1 MMYEELVE
9 NLKSLR
15 ENYFQT
21 QDDDNFCFSAVDA
34 DMLESAAE
42 VIEDLELVSRSQQA
56 ACNQLAEAI
65 EKLQSEL
72 EHLKNCR
79 HECKIDCL
87 LKEYNK
93 KCNELEQVKAERDTF
108 LKEKAE
114 REKGCDFCNAEY
126 AVMSGSRMNSDL
138 IHKGCAAKFC
148 PNCGK
153 RLVSEE

>member
-1 MMYEELVE
+1 MYEELVE

-72 EHLKNCR
+72 E
-79 HECKIDCL
+79 
-87 LKEYNK
+87 
-93 KCNELEQVKAERDTF
+93 QVKAEKEAAVKE
-108 LKEKAE
+108 LK
-114 REKGCDFCNAEY
+114 GCCDFC
-126 AVMSGSRMNSDL
+126 
-138 IHKGCAAKFC
+138 KFNQPGIRGISTEC
-148 PNCGK
+148 VKCLETNGDRPNWEWRGVQGGK
-153 RLVSEE
+153 DD

>member
-1 MMYEELVE
+1 VMYEELVE

-93 KCNELEQVKAERDTF
+93 KCNELEQVKAEREAAV
-108 LKEKAE
+108 KEL
-114 REKGCDFCNAEY
+114 KGCCAFC
-126 AVMSGSRMNSDL
+126 
-138 IHKGCAAKFC
+138 KFNQPGIRGISTEC
-148 PNCGK
+148 VKCLETNGDRPNWEWRGVQGGK
-153 RLVSEE
+153 DD

>member
-1 MMYEELVE
+1 MYEKLSVKD
-9 NLKSLR
+9 LWK
-15 ENYFQT
+15 YCHVWP
-21 QDDDNFCFSAVDA
+21 DDNPYDVHK
-34 DMLESAAE
+34 LVAE
-42 VIEDLELVSRSQQA
+42 A
-56 ACNQLAEAI
+56 AEAI

-114 REKGCDFCNAEY
+114 REKGCEFCNAEY
-126 AVMSGSRMNSDL
+126 AVMSGSRMSSEL
-138 IHKGCAAKFC
+138 IHKGCVAKFC

>member
-1 MMYEELVE
+1 MYEELVYKLRHC
-9 NLKSLR
+9 NLYGEEPLHWVR
-15 ENYFQT
+15 II
-21 QDDDNFCFSAVDA
+21 CDA
-34 DMLESAAE
+34 
-42 VIEDLELVSRSQQA
+42 
-56 ACNQLAEAI
+56 AEAI

-126 AVMSGSRMNSDL
+126 AVMSGSRMSSEL

>member
-1 MMYEELVE
+1 MMYEELMD
-9 NLKSLR
+9 
-15 ENYFQT
+15 YIMAY
-21 QDDDNFCFSAVDA
+21 QDILTMANR
-34 DMLESAAE
+34 
-42 VIEDLELVSRSQQA
+42 VIEIWKNEYLKVS
-56 ACNQLAEAI
+56 
-65 EKLQSEL
+65 
-72 EHLKNCR
+72 
-79 HECKIDCL
+79 
-87 LKEYNK
+87 
-93 KCNELEQVKAERDTF
+93 NELEQVKAERDTF